1 MTQNVRTRSLAS
13 RLYLNK
19 YTLGRLLV
27 PVVLLIIWQIV
38 AMQVGQRLFP
48 TPGRT
53 LDGLVGAYE
62 AGWLVPNTRN
72 TAWAGTLAFLLAASS
87 GLLFGVFVGMRTF
100 AYDLAEPPLVSMYAV
115 PKLTFYPIF
124 LFVLGLGFNTK
135 VIYAAATAFFP
146 MALLTMRAIRNVDE
160 TYLAVGKSLNLNS
173 YQMFRYIMFPTTI
186 VQLVVALRLTFS
198 SMFVSLIVAE
208 LFVSRAGLG
217 QILQQAMGI
226 YDSQRIMVVIVV
238 IVLVAFVVNA
248 AFYWAQKAL
257 ERRWNMTA
265 DDMNV

>member
-1 MTQNVRTRSLAS
+1 MTKNVKTRTLAS

-19 YTLGRLLV
+19 YTLGRLCV
-27 PVVLLIIWQIV
+27 PIVVLIIWQLV
-38 AMQVGQRLFP
+38 AMQVDQRLFP
-48 TPGRT
+48 TPGQT
-53 LDGLVGAYE
+53 YQGIVGAIE
-62 AGWLVPNTRN
+62 AGWLVSNTEN
-72 TAWAGTLAFLLAASS
+72 TLWAGTLAFLLAASS
-87 GLLFGVFVGMRTF
+87 GLVFGVLVGMREF

-146 MALLTMRAIRNVDE
+146 MALLTMRAIRSVDE
-160 TYLAVGKSLNLNS
+160 TYLAVGRSLNLNT
-173 YQMFRYIMFPTTI
+173 YQMFRYILFPTTI

-198 SMFVSLIVAE
+198 SMFVSLIIAE

-226 YDSQRIMVVIVV
+226 YNAERIMVVIVV
-238 IVLVAFVVNA
+238 IVVIAFMVNA
-248 AFYWAQKAL
+248 SLYWAQKAL
-257 ERRWNMTA
+257 ESRWGMTA
-265 DDMNV
+265 EDMNV

>member
-27 PVVLLIIWQIV
+27 PVVLLIIWQLV
-38 AMQVGQRLFP
+38 AMQVGPRLFP
-48 TPGRT
+48 TPGQTWDR
-53 LDGLVGAYE
+53 LLQAYE

-72 TAWAGTLAFLLAASS
+72 TIWAGTLAFLLAASS

-115 PKLTFYPIF
+115 PKLTFYPVF

-160 TYLAVGKSLNLNS
+160 TYLAVGKSLNLNI

-217 QILQQAMGI
+217 QQLQQAMGI
-226 YDSQRIMVVIVV
+226 YDAERIMAIIVV

-265 DDMNV
+265 DSMNV